1 MAIVEIKVPDI
12 GDLSEVTVI
21 ELMVK
26 PGDRVNAEQ
35 SLITVE
41 SDKASMEI
49 PCSQAGIVSEMRV
62 ALGDK
67 VAMGSVVLT
76 LEVEGRNSVPNSTV
90 AGVNTDIDA
99 IENIAKAS
107 VPVPALVAATAPV
120 ASAAG
125 FAGQADLDCDVVV
138 IGGGPGGYSAAFRAA
153 DLGLKVIVV
162 ERYATLGGVCL
173 NVGCIP
179 SKALLHVAAVMDEVS
194 HMADLGVDFG
204 APVVNIDKLRGH
216 KEKVIG
222 KLTGGLAAMAKMRK
236 VTTVRGYASFVGT
249 HHVEVEETT
258 GTAQDKTGTK
268 KLIAFKNAIIAAGS
282 QAVRLPFMPED
293 PRVVDSTGALE
304 LKEVPKRMLI
314 LGGGII
320 GLEMGT
326 VYSTLGARL
335 DVVEML
341 DGLMQG
347 ADRDLVKIWQKMNAK
362 RFDNIMLKTKTVSA
376 RALPEGIEVTF
387 ASAEEGGTAPAPQV
401 YDLVLQAVGRTPNG
415 KKIAAE
421 KAGVAVTDRGFIN
434 VDIQMRTNVPHIFA
448 IGDIVGQPML
458 AHKAVHEAHVAA
470 EVIAGELQGNKE
482 LAAAAFNARVIPS
495 VAYTDPEVA
504 WVGLTEDQAKAQ
516 GIKVKK
522 GLFPWTAS
530 GRAIANGRDEGVTK
544 LLFDDSPEA
553 GSEGGHAGRGH
564 GKILGGGMVGTHAGD
579 MIGEIALAIEM
590 GADAVDIG
598 KTIHPHPTL
607 GESIGMAAEIAHGSC
622 TDVPPARK

>member
-1 MAIVEIKVPDI
+1 MALMDIQVPDI
-12 GDLSEVTVI
+12 GDFDEVAVI
-21 ELMVK
+21 ELLVK
-26 PGDRVNAEQ
+26 PGDTVKAEQ

-49 PCSQAGIVSEMRV
+49 PSSHAGVVKELKV
-62 ALGDK
+62 KLGDK
-67 VAMGSVVLT
+67 VKQGSVVLV
-76 LEVEGRNSVPNSTV
+76 LEGAGAASAPAESNSVRAELVEAQASPSTSSGRTEATNSGRT
-90 AGVNTDIDA
+90 
-99 IENIAKAS
+99 E
-107 VPVPALVAATAPV
+107 
-120 ASAAG
+120 ASAPAPTAASFG
-125 FAGQADLDCDVVV
+125 GSADIECDVLVL
-138 IGGGPGGYSAAFRAA
+138 GGGPGGYSAAFRAA
-153 DLGLKVIVV
+153 DLGLKVVIV

-179 SKALLHVAAVMDEVS
+179 SKALLHVAAVMDEVA

-204 APVVNIDKLRGH
+204 APAVNIDKLRGH

-236 VTTVRGYASFVGT
+236 VTTVRGLGQFVGA
-249 HHVEVEETT
+249 HHLEVQETT
-258 GTAQDKTGTK
+258 GTGQEKTGTK
-268 KLIAFKNAIIAAGS
+268 KVVAFKRAIIAAGS
-282 QAVRLPFMPED
+282 QAVRLPFMPDD
-293 PRVVDSTGALE
+293 PRVVDSTGALA
-304 LKEVPKRMLI
+304 LAGVPKKMLI
-314 LGGGII
+314 VGGGII

-335 DVVEML
+335 DVVEMM

-347 ADRDLVKIWQKMNAK
+347 ADRDLVKVWEKMNK
-362 RFDNIMLKTKTVSA
+362 GRFDNIMLKTKTVGA
-376 RALPEGIEVTF
+376 QATPEGIKVQF
-387 ASAEEGGTAPAPQV
+387 EGLDGSKSEGT

-415 KKIAAE
+415 NKIAAD
-421 KAGVAVTDRGFIN
+421 KAGVAVTDRGFIH

-482 LAAAAFNARVIPS
+482 LASAAFNARVIPS

-504 WVGLTEDQAKAQ
+504 WVGLTEEQAKAQ
-516 GIKVKK
+516 GIQVKK
-522 GLFPWTAS
+522 GLFPWSAS
-530 GRAIANGRDEGVTK
+530 GRAIANGRDEGFTK

-553 GSEGGHAGRGH
+553 HGH
-564 GKILGGGMVGTHAGD
+564 GKILGGGIVGTHAGD

-607 GESIGMAAEIAHGSC
+607 GESIGMAAEVAHGSC
-622 TDVPPARK
+622 TDVPPGKK